1 MKARTILTAALTLAA
16 LALAGTAA
24 WAATK
29 TVTLSEDNDIPVGT
43 AGHWYVNMLI
53 DNRYDYN
60 LTLSADDLAAG
71 KNVFKVYDDGGKN
84 GNYSRDVQSYLSI
97 TIPEGYGFSV
107 TGTICTDATKSYVR
121 FSAVGQY
128 YYITDFLRSD
138 TDGEVKSIKP
148 VISSNSSVL
157 WITFLT
163 YDMTTQYAGLDLT
176 VTIVDLN
183 TDFPISTS
191 TPSHGTIK
199 VDKTRAKLGETVTV
213 TPTPSANYSTTEVS
227 YTVDTTKYVI
237 EPNNGT
243 YSFTMPAGDVTVGA
257 KFLDEVGY
265 LWGEDADGTAE
276 NPYVISNKAGWDLLV
291 EKSTYSDDFIHGKY
305 FEMSA
310 DISGVTAGLV
320 NFTGHLDGKHHKIT
334 FADVAGGI
342 ITNGV
347 VNATFSNLS
356 MEGSVNYDYVFKAA
370 PRLTN
375 CFVNVSRTGDGGF
388 TGLSYYGFAST
399 NCAYLVE
406 GIPALFAYGED
417 VIQPTGTN
425 EVVLN
430 GGATAVRTGTA
441 IGNGDASLYA
451 DGFSYNGKEYF
462 KEYAT
467 VTLGAD
473 LPSGYSL
480 TGYTV
485 TGPTLSEDY
494 TFTMPSHGVTVTAHS
509 ARTDYVNHWQ
519 ASMTIDGSTAAK
531 AYVITTTDGLNLL
544 ASEVNGG
551 NPFADTFF
559 RLDDDIAYSY
569 STAWNDDESS
579 ENNFTCIGK
588 HDGWREGSE
597 WYSDNKQF
605 SGHFDGQSHTISGIR
620 IFFMD
625 AISTI
630 DGGYSGL
637 FGSVSGDGTV
647 KDIVLSDARI
657 TGYTATGGIVGDN
670 RGTVSGCTVKS
681 DVTIFAIQNGS
692 NYHGSIVGYNKSSST
707 VSGCTSSACVTVKG
721 DVTDVIGFGGIVGLN
736 YGAIQDCTAAGVVIA
751 AVDGAG
757 AIVGSNRTSATLSG
771 NTYHSSLVGTDAFN
785 IGVGKQYDSSTT
797 YTSGDKTGAMLDDSK
812 LWLFD
817 NRDNTALIAAYAAA
831 NKSYTV
837 TLKGRTLWKDGD
849 WSTLCLPFNLDASQ
863 VSSLLAPAGL
873 RTLSGSSFQDGTLTL
888 NFSNATTIDAGK
900 PYLIKWDSGDAIVNP
915 VFTGVTVSATSSPVE
930 ALYADFIGNYDLF
943 SINSENKG
951 NVLYVGRGNTIGFS
965 KEDRTLNAFGGYFV
979 VKGDALGATTQAIM
993 DFGDGTNTLSLT
1005 ARQATYA
1012 GQTRYWATFY
1022 HPNYNYKL
1030 PAGAQAFTM
1039 DTAHALYCVGDGSI
1053 VPAGCAVVIVADAAS
1068 LTLTMTGSS
1077 ATPKD
1082 GNILQGTST
1091 ATAAPAKAYVL
1102 SKEGETF
1109 GFFKFTGTIPANK
1122 AYYVE

>member
-1 MKARTILTAALTLAA
+1 MKARTILTAALTLVA
-16 LALAGTAA
+16 LALAGPAA
-24 WAATK
+24 WADD
-29 TVTLSEDNDIPVGT
+29 VTLTEDKAFPEGT
-43 AGHWYVNMLI
+43 AGHWYVNMPSSGT
-53 DNRYDYN
+53 NT
-60 LTLSADDLAAG
+60 LTLTADSLAAG
-71 KNVFKVYDDGGKN
+71 KGTFKVYDDGGKN
-84 GNYSRDVQSYLSI
+84 DNYTSGCHSYLVISVPDDYVI
-97 TIPEGYGFSV
+97 QISGTVWTGKPEGMISV
-107 TGTICTDATKSYVR
+107 YLEVYNGNTTNNSLAKI
-121 FSAVGQY
+121 FGQAQ
-128 YYITDFLRSD
+128 DF
-138 TDGEVKSIKP
+138 GP
-148 VISSNSSVL
+148 VITTGNAMRLYFQAISDY
-157 WITFLT
+157 T
-163 YDMTTQYAGLDLT
+163 YQGLDLT
-176 VTIVDLN
+176 VSVIEN
-183 TDFPISTS
+183 TLYNVSVATGIEHGDVVASSTTAHFS
-191 TPSHGTIK
+191 ENIT
-199 VDKTRAKLGETVTV
+199 LTV
-213 TPTPSANYSTTEVS
+213 TPDANYHIG
-227 YTVDTTKYVI
+227 TVKYNDGTDHVI
-237 EPNNGT
+237 TPQENR
-243 YSFTMPAGDVTVGA
+243 YSFKMPRHDVTVSA
-257 KFLDEVGY
+257 TFLTQQEY
-265 LWGEDADGTAE
+265 LWGEGNDGSE
-276 NPYVISNKAGWDLLV
+276 QKPYVIRNKAGWDLLV
-291 EKSTYSDDFIHGKY
+291 TETQGDFMTKFATGNY
-305 FEMSA
+305 FRLDA
-310 DISGVTAGLV
+310 DISGVTVGLT
-320 NFTGHLDGKHHKIT
+320 NFTGHLDGNHHKIT
-334 FADVAGGI
+334 LVDVPGGI
-342 ITNGV
+342 ITQMAEY
-347 VNATFSNLS
+347 ATIRDLTI
-356 MEGSVNYDYVFKAA
+356 EGTVDHDYVFQIQRP

-375 CFVNVSRTGDGGF
+375 CFVNVSRTGNESF
-388 TGLSYYGFAST
+388 KKLSYYYPLYST
-399 NCAYLVE
+399 NCAYLLE
-406 GIPALFAYGED
+406 GIPALFASGEN
-417 VIQPTGTN
+417 VTEPSGASI
-425 EVVLN
+425 VVLN
-430 GGATAVRTGTA
+430 DGATTVRTGGTE
-441 IGNGDASLYA
+441 IGNSTATLYA

-467 VTLGAD
+467 VTLGFD
-473 LPSGYSL
+473 LAGYTLLS
-480 TGYTV
+480 YTV

-551 NPFADTFF
+551 NEFNGTFF
-559 RLDDDIAYSY
+559 RLGDDIAYSY

-588 HDGWREGSE
+588 HNGWREGSE
-597 WYSDNKQF
+597 WYSDNKHF
-605 SGHFDGQSHTISGIR
+605 SGYFDGQSHTISGIR
-620 IFFMD
+620 IYFMD

-670 RGTVSGCTVKS
+670 KGTVSGCTVKS
-681 DVTIFAIQNGS
+681 DVTIFAIQKGS
-692 NYHGSIVGYNKSSST
+692 NYHGSIVGCNRSKST
-707 VSGCTSSACVTVKG
+707 VSGCTSSARITVKG
-721 DVTDVIGFGGIVGLN
+721 DVTDVIDFGGIVGLN
-736 YGAIQDCTAAGVVIA
+736 YGTIQDCTAAGVVIA

-757 AIVGSNRTSATLSG
+757 AIVGSNRTGATLSG

-797 YTSGDKTGAMLDDSK
+797 YTSGDQTDAMLDDSK

-837 TLKGRTLWKDGD
+837 TLQGRTLWKDGD

-915 VFTGVTVSATSSPVE
+915 VFTGVTVSAASSSVGTS
-930 ALYADFIGNYDLF
+930 YADFIGNYDLF

-979 VKGDALGATTQAIM
+979 VKGDAQGATTQAVM

-1005 ARQATYA
+1005 AHQAAYA
-1012 GQTRYWATFY
+1012 GQTRYWTTFY

-1039 DTAHALYCVGDGSI
+1039 DSEHALYRVGDGTI
-1053 VPAGCAVVIVADAAS
+1053 VPAGCAVVIVSDAS
-1068 LTLTMTGSS
+1068 ELTLTMTGSS

-1109 GFFKFTGTIPANK
+1109 GFFKYTGEIPANK